1 MFCIMNL
8 LTMTIS
14 CTCKFIVFSQ
24 YVGRCPKMPARCPAH
39 QSHRAYTL
47 LPSLSNHQSQ
57 TLFAFIFQQR
67 RAYGKLV
74 SECLA

>member
-1 MFCIMNL
+1 
-8 LTMTIS
+8 
-14 CTCKFIVFSQ
+14 
-24 YVGRCPKMPARCPAH
+24 MPARCPAH

-74 SECLA
+74 SERLAQMII